1 MCSNWEIVDYSKQ
14 FKTNKT
20 VELSHS
26 IINKTENN
34 LTIKAM
40 VRIEMQL
47 TEEEVA
53 IIEQIAKEESRS
65 RKKAMK
71 LT

>member
-1 MCSNWEIVDYSKQ
+1 MQN
-14 FKTNKT
+14 
-20 VELSHS
+20 VELLFLR
-26 IINKTENN
+26 K
-34 LTIKAM
+34 M

-65 RKKAMK
+65 RKKQCEIYIRKMISDYK
-71 LT
+71 RKRSN